1 MAESSGNTI
10 MTLLAKLKLD
20 AQEFDTELSNAQQEA
35 EGFEGP
41 KADPLTL
48 ENKDYV
54 DKVDEAKTKTSTFG
68 DTVKEIFSGA
78 AANLAAAGVT
88 ALINGF
94 IQSVANLMD
103 LAKNL
108 GKDISDNAKE
118 VGISTDEYQKWDR
131 VLQRSGGSA
140 KDLAKGMSNIQT
152 YLDNMD
158 VEKKPKGY
166 QDLASAFDELGVS
179 VKDSEGDLRSTG
191 DILNDVIFA
200 LAGMRD
206 GADKANLAQKLL
218 GNNKNLNKFLET
230 TVSDMKEL
238 RRSAPILSEDQIES
252 SVRYN
257 DSLERMNAALT
268 DLKSTVS
275 LQLLEPLTG
284 IVDAMTSVMNFFN
297 PDNWK
302 DKSAAGMFKSID
314 EEAEGASL
322 NVEATAAQAETL
334 IDKMLA
340 LGPASQQT
348 AEQHEQWVTY
358 ADWLIKNIPSLRNE
372 INLETGELSGE
383 ANALK
388 ENVRQWKERQKAQI
402 LQQAI
407 ADKRE
412 VVAQKLSEA
421 IGAQTQVTM
430 TEASMEGS
438 RAKLIEFVN
447 NRLKEDADFR
457 NRFESIYG
465 GRTVQD
471 ESGKSWLP
479 KDATMEELTQT
490 GFHGIGA
497 VFGGYSSADYTE
509 YLTILGEFQESER
522 QLITDQNNLTTKTN
536 EYNAAVDEFNLSA
549 DSAQKLVNAL
559 GDAIN
564 NLPASKD
571 VEINIHQNGGL
582 PGSEPVTESKAAGDW
597 YVPYDDFVARLHRGE
612 AVLTASQARRYRN
625 GETGSSFDMDGLV
638 NGIIGAVQA
647 GMAGATVNSYLNGH
661 SINADM
667 SKDTIRQIKSRRFAT

>member
-20 AQEFDTELSNAQQEA
+20 AQEFDSELSNAQQEA

-41 KADPLTL
+41 KAEPLTL

-54 DKVDEAKTKTSTFG
+54 DKVEDAQKKTSTFG
-68 DTVKEIFSGA
+68 DTAKEIFKGVA
-78 AANLAAAGVT
+78 GNLAAAGVT

-94 IQSVANLMD
+94 TQSVANLMD

-108 GKDISDNAKE
+108 GKDISDNAKK
-118 VGISTDEYQKWDR
+118 VGISTEEYQKWDR

-140 KDLAKGMSNIQT
+140 KDLAKGVSNIQT
-152 YLDNMD
+152 YLDGMD
-158 VEKKPKGY
+158 MEKKPKGFE
-166 QDLASAFDELGVS
+166 DLASAFDELGVS
-179 VKDSEGDLRSTG
+179 VKDSDGNLRSTG

-200 LAGMRD
+200 LAKMRD

-230 TVSDMKEL
+230 TVADMKEL

-252 SVRYN
+252 SVKYN

-275 LQLLEPLTG
+275 IQLLAPLTSL
-284 IVDAMTSVMNFFN
+284 VESMTSVMNFFN

-302 DKSAAGMFKSID
+302 DKSASKMLKSID

-340 LGPASQQT
+340 LGPASELT
-348 AEQHEQWVTY
+348 AEKHAEWITY
-358 ADWLIKNIPSLRNE
+358 ADWLIKNIPSLRSE
-372 INLETGELSGE
+372 INLETGEIRGE
-383 ANALK
+383 AEQLK
-388 ENVRQWKERQKAQI
+388 ENVRLWKERQKAQI
-402 LQQAI
+402 VEKAI
-407 ADKRE
+407 ENKRE
-412 VVAQKLSEA
+412 VVAQTLQGA
-421 IGAQTQVTM
+421 IEAQTKAT
-430 TEASMEGS
+430 TIEINRDRS
-438 RAKLIEFVN
+438 RADLIDFLN
-447 NRLKEDADFR
+447 NRMEENADLRENFMQYYKGPTTVD
-457 NRFESIYG
+457 EYG
-465 GRTVQD
+465 VPWI
-471 ESGKSWLP
+471 S
-479 KDATMEELTQT
+479 KDATYNDLNAYDVQKVMD
-490 GFHGIGA
+490 HYDH
-497 VFGGYSSADYTE
+497 VGGYGKYKQLLGDLAQNISDFESAQRE
-509 YLTILGEFQESER
+509 
-522 QLITDQNNLTTKTN
+522 LTTKTK
-536 EYNAAVDEFNLSA
+536 EYNTAVDEFNMSA
-549 DSAQKLVNAL
+549 DSAQKIVNAL
-559 GDAIN
+559 GVDIE
-564 NLPASKD
+564 NLPESKD
-571 VEINIHQNGGL
+571 ININIHQNGEL
-582 PGSEPVTESKAAGDW
+582 PGSENVTESKAAGDW

-625 GETGSSFDMDGLV
+625 GEHGASFDMDGLV
-638 NGIIGAVQA
+638 SGIIGAVQT

>member
-20 AQEFDTELSNAQQEA
+20 AQEFDSELSNAQRNA

-41 KADPLTL
+41 KSDPLKL
-48 ENKDYV
+48 DSKDYV
-54 DKVDEAKTKTSTFG
+54 DKVDEAQSKTSTFG
-68 DTVKEIFSGA
+68 ETAKEIFAGVA
-78 AANLAAAGVT
+78 GNLAAAGVT

-94 IQSVANLMD
+94 IQSVADLMD

-140 KDLAKGMSNIQT
+140 KDLAKGFSTIET
-152 YLDNMD
+152 YLNELD
-158 VEKKPKGY
+158 KPAEERSKNFN
-166 QDLASAFDELGVS
+166 DLASAFNELRVNA
-179 VKDSEGDLRSTG
+179 KDSEGNLRKTG
-191 DILNDVIFA
+191 DVLNDVIFA

-230 TVSDMKEL
+230 TVADMKEL

-252 SVRYN
+252 SIRYN

-275 LQLLEPLTG
+275 IQLLEPLTG

-302 DKSAAGMFKSID
+302 DRSAAGMFKSID

-340 LGPASQQT
+340 LGPASELT
-348 AEQHEQWVTY
+348 AEKHAEWITY
-358 ADWLIKNIPSLRNE
+358 ADWLIKNIPSLRKE
-372 INLETGELSGE
+372 INLETGEIKGE
-383 ANALK
+383 AEQLK

-402 LQQAI
+402 IEKAI
-407 ADKRE
+407 ENKRE
-412 VVAQKLSEA
+412 VVAQTLQEA
-421 IGAQTQVTM
+421 IDAQTKATTNEINM
-430 TEASMEGS
+430 D
-438 RAKLIEFVN
+438 RARADLIDFLN
-447 NRLKEDADFR
+447 NRMGENADLRENFMQYYKGPTNVDEYGVPWISQDATYNDLNAYDIQKVMDHYDHVDGYR
-457 NRFESIYG
+457 KYKQLLGDLAQDTLDFESA
-465 GRTVQD
+465 Q
-471 ESGKSWLP
+471 
-479 KDATMEELTQT
+479 
-490 GFHGIGA
+490 
-497 VFGGYSSADYTE
+497 
-509 YLTILGEFQESER
+509 QE
-522 QLITDQNNLTTKTN
+522 LTTKT
-536 EYNAAVDEFNLSA
+536 EAYNAAVDEFNMSA
-549 DSAQKLVNAL
+549 DSAQKIVNAL

-564 NLPASKD
+564 DLPASKD

-582 PGSEPVTESKAAGDW
+582 PGSQPVMESKAAGDW

>member
-20 AQEFDTELSNAQQEA
+20 AQDFDTELSNAQQEA

-54 DKVDEAKTKTSTFG
+54 DKVEEANTKTSTFG

-179 VKDSEGDLRSTG
+179 VKDSEGNLRSTG

-230 TVSDMKEL
+230 TVVDMKEL

-257 DSLERMNAALT
+257 DALERMNASLT

-275 LQLLEPLTG
+275 IQLLEPLTG
-284 IVDAMTSVMNFFN
+284 VVDAMTAIMNFFN
-297 PDNWK
+297 PDSWK
-302 DKSAAGMFKSID
+302 DNSVEGKFNSID
-314 EEAEGASL
+314 KEAEKTSL
-322 NVEATAAQAETL
+322 SVTSKAAQAETY
-334 IDKMLA
+334 IDKLIE
-340 LGPASQQT
+340 LSNKTDQT
-348 AEQHEQWVTY
+348 AQDHEQWAFY
-358 ADWLIKNIPSLRNE
+358 ADWLITNIPTLKDKIDIE
-372 INLETGELSGE
+372 AGALKGE
-383 ANALK
+383 ADELK
-388 ENVRQWKERQKAQI
+388 ENVAQWKERQKALI
-402 LQQAI
+402 SERAM

-412 VVAQKLSEA
+412 VVAQKLQDATDAEIAAVEA
-421 IGAQTQVTM
+421 
-430 TEASMEGS
+430 EAEANGK
-438 RAKLIEFVN
+438 REALIEKLN
-447 NRLKEDADFR
+447 NVLEGNKGLQAWWAADHNGQTSLNTDATAEDIASLVDILGDYGVASSEFFELSDDLNNAENAVTQARTNAENAYADYEDAANKLDAYANGVQTVV
-457 NRFESIYG
+457 NRAGE
-465 GRTVQD
+465 
-471 ESGKSWLP
+471 
-479 KDATMEELTQT
+479 DA
-490 GFHGIGA
+490 FGA
-497 VFGGYSSADYTE
+497 GEQVNE
-509 YLTILGEFQESER
+509 LGE
-522 QLITDQNNLTTKTN
+522 
-536 EYNAAVDEFNLSA
+536 
-549 DSAQKLVNAL
+549 
-559 GDAIN
+559 AIN

-571 VEINIHQNGGL
+571 ININIHQNGGL

-638 NGIIGAVQA
+638 NGIIGAVQT